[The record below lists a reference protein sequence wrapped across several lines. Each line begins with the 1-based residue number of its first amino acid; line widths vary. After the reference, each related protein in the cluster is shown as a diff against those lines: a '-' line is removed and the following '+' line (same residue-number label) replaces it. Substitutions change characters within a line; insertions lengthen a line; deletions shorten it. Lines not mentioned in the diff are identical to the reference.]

1 MKRIIGLLWLLPLI
15 SLAQDFVFT
24 QEYDSI
30 QVIIGEYEVPVPWVG
45 GYSEAAPEFTDIDGD
60 GDYDLFLGD
69 TGGDL
74 DFYLNVGGI
83 SNSEFILQEVN
94 YQGIT
99 VSGSTFGGRSDPA
112 FVDIDADQDLD
123 CFTSDL
129 RGLVHYWENVGS
141 PEVPVFTWI
150 TDSLEDIDVIGRARI
165 AFVDIDNDSDFDLF
179 LGDNIGHIV
188 YFENIGTVYVF
199 DYLEITDFF
208 ESMEVGN
215 SASPCFVDIDSDND
229 YDLFIGNKYGKIY
242 YYRNDGSPLQYDF
255 TLISNNWLGIDVG
268 DYASP
273 EFCDIDGDGD
283 YDLFIG
289 KDNDLTFDI
298 PGAVHFWENTGTP
311 QIPDFIE
318 ITQSYLTFDA
328 GVVCE
333 PDLCDIDQ
341 DGDMDLFF
349 MTNLHLGW
357 MENIGSLAAPS
368 YVLQSYELLSLSPG
382 SCDLADLNDDGI
394 PDLVTVDGWGGNINL
409 WLTTSAP
416 PGLSFQFFRTLET
429 NYLLYEVT
437 LGDLD
442 ADGDQDM
449 VVGGSEGMVPHLYHY
464 ENQGNP
470 SQPNFVLVSQSL
482 PGVNYDNVLQSCLL
496 DLDLDED
503 LDLLVHSNWS
513 THTSYYENIG
523 TPQQMNF
530 QLITEDLLDDSL
542 LLAVVDGADLDDDGD
557 VDIISGHFDGGMKFF
572 RNTTGD
578 TAAVEPRL
586 TLDPAHG

>member
-1 MKRIIGLLWLLPLI
+1 MKRIIGLLWFLPLI

-289 KDNDLTFDI
+289 KDNHANFTI
-298 PGAVHFWENTGTP
+298 P
-311 QIPDFIE
+311 
-318 ITQSYLTFDA
+318 
-328 GVVCE
+328 
-333 PDLCDIDQ
+333 
-341 DGDMDLFF
+341 
-349 MTNLHLGW
+349 
-357 MENIGSLAAPS
+357 
-368 YVLQSYELLSLSPG
+368 
-382 SCDLADLNDDGI
+382 
-394 PDLVTVDGWGGNINL
+394 
-409 WLTTSAP
+409 
-416 PGLSFQFFRTLET
+416 
-429 NYLLYEVT
+429 
-437 LGDLD
+437 
-442 ADGDQDM
+442 
-449 VVGGSEGMVPHLYHY
+449 
-464 ENQGNP
+464 
-470 SQPNFVLVSQSL
+470 
-482 PGVNYDNVLQSCLL
+482 
-496 DLDLDED
+496 
-503 LDLLVHSNWS
+503 
-513 THTSYYENIG
+513 
-523 TPQQMNF
+523 
-530 QLITEDLLDDSL
+530 
-542 LLAVVDGADLDDDGD
+542 
-557 VDIISGHFDGGMKFF
+557 
-572 RNTTGD
+572 
-578 TAAVEPRL
+578 
-586 TLDPAHG
+586 